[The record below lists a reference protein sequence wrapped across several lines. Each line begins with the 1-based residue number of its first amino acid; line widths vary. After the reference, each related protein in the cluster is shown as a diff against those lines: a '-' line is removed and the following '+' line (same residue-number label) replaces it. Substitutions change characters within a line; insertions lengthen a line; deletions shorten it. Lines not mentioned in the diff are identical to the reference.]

1 MSRIVFDIETAGDF
15 DSLEKESQDYFLKN
29 AKDERDIEEIKKNV
43 NFWPFSGEIVAI
55 SLLNPESGKGK
66 VFFQGPDGKIEN
78 FSEDGID
85 FEISTEKKIL
95 EKFWQNIK
103 NYHQFITF
111 NGRGF
116 DCPYL
121 MLRSAALKVRP
132 TRNLMPPRYS
142 ADFHIDLLDQLT
154 FYGAFRK
161 FSLDFYCRSLG
172 IESPKISGISGEKV
186 AQYFKEG
193 KYLEIARYCLADT
206 RATAELYGLWIEY
219 VAP

>member
-1 MSRIVFDIETAGDF
+1 MSRVVFDIETAGDF
-15 DSLEKESQDYFLKN
+15 ESLDKETQDYFLKR
-29 AKDERDIEEIKKNV
+29 AKNEEEREETKKSV
-43 NFWPFSGEIVAI
+43 NLWPFSGEIVAI

-66 VFFQGPDGKIEN
+66 VFFQAPNQKIEN
-78 FSEDGID
+78 FSEEGAD

-95 EKFWQNIK
+95 EKFWQSIK
-103 NYHQFITF
+103 SYNQFITF

-121 MLRSAALKVRP
+121 ILRSAALQVRP
-132 TRNLMPPRYS
+132 TRNLMPPRFS

-172 IESPKISGISGEKV
+172 IESPKIGGISGEKV
-186 AQYFKEG
+186 TQYFKEG
-193 KYLEIARYCLADT
+193 KYMEIARYCLADT
-206 RATAELYGLWIEY
+206 RATAELYRIWIEY

>member
-15 DSLEKESQDYFLKN
+15 DSLDKESQDYFLKN

>member
-15 DSLEKESQDYFLKN
+15 DSLDKESQDYFLKN

-161 FSLDFYCRSLG
+161 FSLDFCCRSLG

-193 KYLEIARYCLADT
+193 RYLEIARYCLADT